1 MITLAASGDTAL
13 MSSLFVVLALAGLTA
28 LAMGRAGIAAI
39 PAFIVAGAIAG
50 PHALGLVPDA
60 DQLGGISDLAIVL
73 LLFGI
78 GLHIEPG
85 ELGKGSV
92 HLIIAG
98 AGAVLG
104 CIALLFP
111 VALFFGLPWAP
122 ALAVAMALSVSS
134 TAVVLRRLMQRR
146 ELRHPAGRLAL
157 AVLIVQDLAVPVLL
171 IAIDALAKLNA
182 GGDAQP
188 DPLRVALVAAASVAG
203 VAGLLVASRLVLP
216 RLLRQASL
224 VGSDEVMLALGV
236 AIAIG
241 AALATNALGFSYE
254 LGAFLSGLILGATP
268 FRHQIGAL
276 IGPARDFFLAVFFT
290 TLGMAVELAPLADLW
305 PAVLIGG
312 TLMIVIKSFA
322 IGAASWATWG
332 TGLVAATVGFTLAQA
347 GEFSLILLEAAA
359 DKGLID
365 EGTQTAAVAIVVV
378 SLILTPVPI
387 ALGRWFKPLLIRIP
401 QPIWRKSDADGRV
414 AEGGH
419 EHDESI
425 VRVVIGGFGPIG
437 RVAAEHFERAGI
449 HTTIIELN
457 EKTVRT
463 NKALGRRM
471 VYGDLSKPE
480 VLDSAGVR
488 SAQALILT
496 SPDENANM
504 RACHVGRSM
513 NKDMCIVT
521 RMNHL
526 GNGLRAKTLGA
537 DAIVVEEV
545 AAAQAME
552 RVIAERFGVIA
563 PDNDDDVTGE

>member
-1 MITLAASGDTAL
+1 MLTLAASGDTAL

-28 LAMGRAGIAAI
+28 LVMGRAGIAAI
-39 PAFIVAGAIAG
+39 PAFIVAGAVAG
-50 PHALGLVPDA
+50 PPALGLVPAA
-60 DQLGGISDLAIVL
+60 DQLGGISDHAIVL

-85 ELGKGSV
+85 ELGKGSLR
-92 HLIIAG
+92 LIVTG
-98 AGAVLG
+98 AAAVLG

-111 VALFFGLPWAP
+111 AAMLFGLAWAP
-122 ALAVAMALSVSS
+122 AIAVAMALAVSS

-157 AVLIVQDLAVPVLL
+157 AILIVQDLAVPVLL
-171 IAIDALAKLNA
+171 IAIGALGKLST
-182 GGDAQP
+182 GGDTQP
-188 DPLRVALVAAASVAG
+188 DPLRVALVAVASIAG
-203 VAGLLVASRLVLP
+203 VAGLLVVSRLLLP
-216 RLLRQASL
+216 KLLRQASI

-241 AALATNALGFSYE
+241 AALATNTLGFSYE

-290 TLGMAVELAPLADLW
+290 TLGMAVDLAPLAELW

-312 TLMIVIKSFA
+312 TAMIVIKAGA

-332 TGLVAATVGFTLAQA
+332 TGLVAATVGLTLAQA
-347 GEFSLILLEAAA
+347 GEFSLILLDASSEA
-359 DKGLID
+359 GLIN

-387 ALGRWFKPLLIRIP
+387 ALGRWMNPLLSKIP
-401 QPIWRKSDADGRV
+401 QPFWRADDAE
-414 AEGGH
+414 EGDSGH
-419 EHDESI
+419 HGHDDSPDT
-425 VRVVIGGFGPIG
+425 VRVIIGGFGPIG
-437 RVAAEHFERAGI
+437 RAAAEHLDKAGI

-471 VYGDLSKPE
+471 VYGDLSKSE
-480 VLDSAGVR
+480 VLESAGVR

-504 RACHVGRSM
+504 RACQVGRTM
-513 NKDMCIVT
+513 NAGMCIVT

-526 GNGLRAKTLGA
+526 GNGLRAKSLGA

-552 RVIAERFGVIA
+552 RIIAERFGVQTDEQ
-563 PDNDDDVTGE
+563 PRP